1 MANGTKA
8 IERNES
14 PEIVV
19 RRSVSNP
26 LRPQHAFA
34 EWLAVSNFVVQA
46 LENEPIT
53 ISGSDHSTT
62 SMT

>member
-8 IERNES
+8 IERNE
-14 PEIVV
+14 EQEKVV
-19 RRSVSNP
+19 RRGVSNP

-34 EWLAVSNFVVQA
+34 EWLGSNFVVQA

-53 ISGSDHSTT
+53 ISGS
-62 SMT
+62 

>member
-8 IERNES
+8 IERNEE

-19 RRSVSNP
+19 RRSVSNR

-34 EWLAVSNFVVQA
+34 EWLGHLQLRIQA

-53 ISGSDHSTT
+53 ISGS
-62 SMT
+62 